1 MPYST
6 DIKDYYRR
14 AWGLEDRPKFKY
26 GGSWADWMTN
36 FSDQMTF
43 EEYLRMDIKTKKPHA
58 LDEKADGGRIG
69 QLVQPSTDGSRP
81 GYAGKE
87 DPYIFTLKGRHAK
100 KKYYHLLI
108 TDRTG
113 GETKTIVKKMLEA
126 TPTNLKKL
134 RKLRD
139 QKVKEHWPNRISDE
153 KFRELR
159 TSDKYKNLNNED
171 FAEVLKGK
179 KYKTKFGR
187 DWSIDTIQ
195 SKQQDLK
202 LLGKVGYKP
211 ATLTPEK
218 EVLDIMKTI
227 REGPERV
234 KEYIKAGRPEKMLE
248 NFRTRVAQKVHYEKY
263 GATPERLARSL
274 EWRLRN
280 PEKIKVQSMK
290 RFAGT
295 GLFPNGAN
303 YKEHLWR
310 DLWRSSQT
318 KAGERFKFVSEL
330 PPLKKTKAG
339 TQVRDW
345 LKDDYYKTIK
355 FKDTKT
361 GKIINFNNLQKYL
374 DQTMGEGTYA
384 KSISGYELKDTLK
397 NQKITYKGKT
407 GTIGGLL
414 KQNLY
419 SPKQLAKQKLLS
431 PLHMQHPGGV
441 GKNWWVNEVVFSDA
455 NLGLRDLDSTL
466 TGKLKR
472 AKGFT
477 KKKALLQKYAKD
489 VEKLPGGIT
498 SVLRSKTYGKTPT
511 PTSVMKAAG
520 KEAGLKGKNWNK
532 AMSGTFQSLSPRS
545 IAQLSKIH
553 GCGKKQ
559 EGGSIMSC
567 LKGKFNKA
575 PEKFLQRSAPLAKDN
590 VNLFKWFKNG
600 RKIARGTGVFAAW
613 EAAFAPLV
621 AGWMATEGESGVR
634 MLNEIAYGVP
644 FIGET
649 EKEEWMKYADGDEKA
664 YAMKKMGELEE
675 QEIPYLQYQLEQAQ
689 AKSAGTKEKVPGY
702 TSYHEKE
709 ILEDI
714 KEKEQEYQ
722 GYINNPEFWEGPTG
736 KYINE
741 SVAMDAFNLA
751 DATTAKIAADKAARK
766 EDYKIEP
773 IFNFLKR
780 GYENLPRMAGGG
792 ITNLKIKW

>member
-14 AWGLEDRPKFKY
+14 AWGLEDRPKFKH

-43 EEYLRMDIKTKKPHA
+43 EEYLQMDIKTKKPHA

-532 AMSGTFQSLSPRS
+532 AMSGIFQSFKKYLNIKDQSKLSSTIQS
-545 IAQLSKIH
+545 ILNKKNSGLNVVDIAKWGSAELGALDDIAGKLPSKALSAF
-553 GCGKKQ
+553 GRL
-559 EGGSIMSC
+559 
-567 LKGKFNKA
+567 LKGVGVASIPVDALEVAKA
-575 PEKFLQRSAPLAKDN
+575 KSKGLGVGVGLMNLAEIYTNLPGVVWEAGEWLTSKAKGKEHEWKPPYETTFGQEYETQKLRDTPVEVLEENISNLPLAEGYLEKKIGIVPEELKVIDAETKKA
-590 VNLFKWFKNG
+590 LIDQM
-600 RKIARGTGVFAAW
+600 RKEKALADQKKKEEITGV
-613 EAAFAPLV
+613 
-621 AGWMATEGESGVR
+621 
-634 MLNEIAYGVP
+634 
-644 FIGET
+644 
-649 EKEEWMKYADGDEKA
+649 D
-664 YAMKKMGELEE
+664 
-675 QEIPYLQYQLEQAQ
+675 
-689 AKSAGTKEKVPGY
+689 
-702 TSYHEKE
+702 
-709 ILEDI
+709 
-714 KEKEQEYQ
+714 
-722 GYINNPEFWEGPTG
+722 
-736 KYINE
+736 KYII
-741 SVAMDAFNLA
+741 DRFN
-751 DATTAKIAADKAARK
+751 
-766 EDYKIEP
+766 P
-773 IFNFLKR
+773 NV
-780 GYENLPRMAGGG
+780 
-792 ITNLKIKW
+792 

>member
-1 MPYST
+1 MVNMIAYINR
-6 DIKDYYRR
+6 IKNKEPRSVDSEPRSNYADGLKVDPVADSAKKISQVLGAYKRYRR
-14 AWGLEDRPKFKY
+14 GEKNPVI
-26 GGSWADWMTN
+26 N
-36 FSDQMTF
+36 FSKFF
-43 EEYLRMDIKTKKPHA
+43 EMWARENF
-58 LDEKADGGRIG
+58 ADG
-69 QLVQPSTDGSRP
+69 QLVRNTVDGSRP

-113 GETKTIVKKMLEA
+113 GETKIIAKKMLEA

-134 RKLRD
+134 QKLRD
-139 QKVKEHWPNRISDE
+139 QKVKEQWPNRISDE

-179 KYKTKFGR
+179 KYKSKFGS
-187 DWSIDTIQ
+187 DWSVDRVQ
-195 SKQQDLK
+195 NKQQHLN
-202 LLGKVGYKP
+202 LLGEVGYKP
-211 ATLTPEK
+211 QKLTPEK
-218 EVLDIMKTI
+218 EILDVMKTI
-227 REGPERV
+227 RGGPKLV
-234 KEYIKAGRPEKMLE
+234 KEYIKTGRPEKRLE
-248 NFRTRVAQKVHYEKY
+248 NFRSRVVQKVHYEKY
-263 GATPERLARSL
+263 GNTPEKVARGL

-280 PEKIKVQSMK
+280 PEKVKARNMK

-295 GLFPNGAN
+295 GLFPNGTN

-330 PPLKKTKAG
+330 PPLKKTKSG

-345 LKDDYYKTIK
+345 LKDDFYKKIK
-355 FKDTKT
+355 FKDTET

-419 SPKQLAKQKLLS
+419 SPEQLAKQKLLS

-441 GKNWWVNEVVFSDA
+441 GKNWWVNEVAFSDA
-455 NLGLRDLDSTL
+455 NMGLRDLDATL

-498 SVLRSKTYGKTPT
+498 SVLRSKTYGETPT

-520 KEAGLKGKNWNK
+520 KEAGIKGKNWNQYLDVIK
-532 AMSGTFQSLSPRS
+532 DAGIPCIKGVGGNCTTPEDFRKGFN
-545 IAQLSKIH
+545 QLVKEGAGGDKLAVSKMAKFTK
-553 GCGKKQ
+553 GMRG
-559 EGGSIMSC
+559 
-567 LKGKFNKA
+567 LKGA
-575 PEKFLQRSAPLAKDN
+575 ATWTGYGLLAEAGFM
-590 VNLFKWFKNG
+590 VP
-600 RKIARGTGVFAAW
+600 FAVGDYASGESW
-613 EAAFAPLV
+613 KRILGNATDYGFGPILGQSEQEEFEAALPEGSKAV
-621 AGWMATEGESGVR
+621 EGEKAIELSEQLQKLDEQKFRPQGR
-634 MLNEIAYGVP
+634 
-644 FIGET
+644 IG
-649 EKEEWMKYADGDEKA
+649 
-664 YAMKKMGELEE
+664 
-675 QEIPYLQYQLEQAQ
+675 
-689 AKSAGTKEKVPGY
+689 
-702 TSYHEKE
+702 
-709 ILEDI
+709 
-714 KEKEQEYQ
+714 
-722 GYINNPEFWEGPTG
+722 
-736 KYINE
+736 
-741 SVAMDAFNLA
+741 MDQ
-751 DATTAKIAADKAARK
+751 ARK
-766 EDYKIEP
+766 EKSRENVITGITDEFKLNLDP
-773 IFNFLKR
+773 FLSDTPFAKDQWHQGMWNQAHQDAADARAQIAKENLERLQKRRDTGTIAQEDWMVGGDTR
-780 GYENLPRMAGGG
+780 GYATGGLAG
-792 ITNLKIKW
+792 LMKKYYD